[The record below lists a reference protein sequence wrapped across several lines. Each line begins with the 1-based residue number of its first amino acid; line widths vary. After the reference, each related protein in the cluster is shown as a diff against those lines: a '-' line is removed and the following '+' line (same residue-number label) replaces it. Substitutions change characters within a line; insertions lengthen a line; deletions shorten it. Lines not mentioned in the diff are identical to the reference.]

1 MRVAVCAVA
10 LALGVPSAAL
20 AAGDP
25 KAPRQQHTAADTKL
39 ATGLVLRRSDFA
51 AGWKLDPPAKPNP
64 PCTAGPDESTFVQTA
79 KVAPSFTYKDGVTNV
94 GSEADV
100 FRSAA
105 EAQKDWNAST
115 ASLLGTCLLQS
126 ASAGFG
132 KKVHVRLASTQTL
145 PAPAPKGVE
154 RTLHYRYVLS
164 VRSTKTTKLV
174 VDVVALGRGRIAVVL
189 YALTIRSPLPAAAV
203 NALTGVLA
211 KRLNAGHGIT
221 A

>member
-1 MRVAVCAVA
+1 MTKRLVACAAVLVLVLPSVA
-10 LALGVPSAAL
+10 SAAR
-20 AAGDP
+20 DP
-25 KAPRQQHTAADTKL
+25 RAPLQRHTAADTKR
-39 ATGLVLRRSDFA
+39 AKAIVLRLSDFA
-51 AGWKLDPPAKPNP
+51 TGWKLDPPAKPNP
-64 PCTAGPDESTFVQTA
+64 PGTAGPDESSFVQTA

-100 FRSAA
+100 FRSAI

-132 KKVHVRLASTQTL
+132 QKVHVRLASTKTL
-145 PAPAPKGVE
+145 PAPKGAE

-164 VRSTKTTKLV
+164 VRSAKTTKLV

-189 YALTIRSPLPAAAV
+189 YALTIRSPLPASAV

-211 KRLNAGHGIT
+211 KRLSAGHGIT

>member
-1 MRVAVCAVA
+1 MRAAVCAVVLA
-10 LALGVPSAAL
+10 LAVPFVAL

-39 ATGLVLRRSDFA
+39 AKGLVLRRTDFA
-51 AGWKLDPPAKPNP
+51 AGWKQDPPAKPSP
-64 PCTAGPDESTFVQTA
+64 PCTAGPDESSFVQTA

-94 GSEADV
+94 GSEADM

-105 EAQKDWNAST
+105 EARKDWNAST
-115 ASLLGTCLLQS
+115 ASLLGACLVQS

-132 KKVHVRLASTQTL
+132 KKVHVRLVSTKTL
-145 PAPAPKGVE
+145 PAPKGAE

-164 VRSTKTTKLV
+164 VRSAKTTNLV
-174 VDVVALGRGRIAVVL
+174 VDVVALGRGRIGVVL
-189 YALTIRSPLPAAAV
+189 YALTIRAPLPAAAV
-203 NALTGVLA
+203 SALTGVLA
-211 KRLNAGHGIT
+211 KRLGAGHGIT